1 MKSINIKRVLI
12 TVGIILVLL
21 FMMGITYLHFN
32 YKKDIIEIVDLNNNI
47 DVKYSDTSNV
57 TFVNA
62 KKGDIVSKTFT
73 VKNIYNKSLYYRIIL
88 SNVTNNFDNNSLS
101 YSLDSDNGAYIKQAY
116 IIDDNYILSSL
127 IRLDAGK
134 QHTYSFNIKIV
145 ADETNNKTFSSNIKV
160 DVISIDSLYENN
172 SLYAHVIND
181 NNIKAFKNIN
191 EDVNGV
197 YYTNNSINGNMVY
210 FYRGNNDLNNNVII
224 NNYCY
229 KIIRTTEDIGVKLIY
244 NGVVNNGVCNNEE
257 NTLELSKFNNN
268 SNYNAY
274 VGYMY
279 GSPNSSNYI
288 TEHENNNISAIMK
301 KVNEFYQNNLVK
313 YSSLIQDT
321 IYCSNRKTAS
331 FVLNS
336 VKYSTLG
343 YKNYNT
349 GYQSMY
355 RLLNDEVSYACENI
369 NDRLNSNK
377 LSYSIGLLTSD
388 EAEFAGLNISN
399 ENKDNYLYSSNPYWT
414 MSPAY
419 YNGINAYNFIIKDGK
434 IIECEV
440 NKENYIRPVITLK
453 KDAKVKSGNGSI
465 NSPYVIE

>member
-12 TVGIILVLL
+12 TVGIIITII
-21 FMMGITYLHFN
+21 FIIGITYLHFN
-32 YKKDIIEIVDLNNNI
+32 YEKSTIEVVDFDSYI

-62 KKGDIVSKTFT
+62 KQNDVVNKNFT
-73 VKNIYNKSLYYRIIL
+73 VKNIYNKTLYYRILL
-88 SNVTNNFDNNSLS
+88 SNVTNNFDNNSLT

-116 IIDDNYILSSL
+116 IINDNYVLSSL
-127 IRLDAGK
+127 IKLDAGK
-134 QHTYSFNIKIV
+134 QHTYSFSIKIV
-145 ADETNNKTFSSNIKV
+145 SNETNNKTFSSNIKV
-160 DVISIDSLYENN
+160 NVISLDSLYENN

-181 NNIKAFKNIN
+181 NNVKSFKNTSEN
-191 EDVNGV
+191 ENGV

-210 FYRGNNDLNNNVII
+210 FYRGNNDLNNNVIF

-229 KIIRTTEDIGVKLIY
+229 KIIRTTEDLGVKLIY
-244 NGVVNNGVCNNEE
+244 NGVVSNGECSSE
-257 NTLELSKFNNN
+257 NTLETSKFNNN

-279 GSPNSSNYI
+279 GNPNSSNYLK
-288 TEHENNNISAIMK
+288 EHENNNISTIMK
-301 KVNEFYQNNLVK
+301 KVNEFYQNNLIK

-321 IYCSNRKTAS
+321 YYCSNRKTAS

-336 VKYSTLG
+336 VKYSDYG

-355 RLLNDEVSYACENI
+355 RLLNNEVSYACEEI
-369 NDRLNSNK
+369 NDRLNSEK
-377 LSYSIGLLTSD
+377 LSYSIGLITSD
-388 EAEFAGLNISN
+388 EAEFAGLNRNS
-399 ENKDNYLYSSNPYWT
+399 ENTNNYLYSSNPYWT
-414 MSPAY
+414 MTPAY
-419 YNGINAYNFIIKDGK
+419 YNGIDAYNFIIKDGK
-434 IIECEV
+434 ISECEV

-453 KDAKVKSGNGSI
+453 KEAKVKSGNGSI
-465 NSPYVIE
+465 ISPYVIE